1 MATDFLGS
9 LFGGAVSA
17 AISTGAQAALQDQV
31 YRQNLEL
38 QSRSFQHD
46 ERMLSRQ
53 VQATQAVRAQW
64 MDFQR
69 QALVQSGFSAADA
82 TRMVLGVAPTTLIDW
97 NGPRIAAASSR
108 VTTSYSGGFLPPNPI
123 VRGTPRTNS
132 TIGSLPN
139 SSAQSGASTV
149 SSWLSRSEPFMPG
162 ALQTVWVAPPGSTS
176 TSVYGPS
183 RAPSTRSTSSSTSG
197 ASYTSSFNLGWF
209 NTDRLPLFANSG
221 RRF

>member
-17 AISTGAQAALQDQV
+17 AISTGAQAALQDQA

-46 ERMLSRQ
+46 EKMLSRQ
-53 VQATQAVRAQW
+53 IAATQAVRAQW
-64 MDFQR
+64 MDFQK
-69 QALVQSGFSAADA
+69 QALVQSGFSSADA
-82 TRMVLGVAPTTLIDW
+82 TRMVLGAAPTTLVDW
-97 NGPRIAAASSR
+97 NGPRIAATSSR
-108 VTTSYSGGFLPPNPI
+108 VTTSYSGGFLPPNSI
-123 VRGTPRTNS
+123 VSGSPRVS
-132 TIGSLPN
+132 SMGGSLPKSSTQ
-139 SSAQSGASTV
+139 SSASAV
-149 SSWLSRSEPFMPG
+149 SSWLSRNEPFMPG
-162 ALQTVWVAPPGSTS
+162 ILQTAWITPPGSTS

-183 RAPSTRSTSSSTSG
+183 RSSSTRSTSSSTSE